1 MLDCISN
8 FGKLKT
14 NNMKNRLTLI
24 IAAAILLGFFAFVGC
39 ERIDAGHVGIKVKM
53 AGNEQGVQGV
63 TAVTGW
69 CFYSRLTENI
79 YEFPTFVQH
88 KEYAAKKDD
97 EGNVINDESF
107 VVNSKDGSEFR
118 VSPILNYSVRAD
130 KVPSVFVKYRR
141 PLSDIENGF
150 IKTAVYDAFR
160 MATNKYTAD
169 SLISNRELFESRV
182 RQILEKQLSNE
193 GFMVNQFTSN
203 LVYPNTFKNAIDAK
217 NAAVQKAFQIEN
229 EVKQTE
235 AQAKISI
242 VRVEAEAKIRVINA
256 EAYAN
261 ATLKEAEADAKAGK
275 LRLSYISP
283 QYINYIIATT
293 WDGKLPQYGTIPTMF
308 KDISRQ

>member
-1 MLDCISN
+1 
-8 FGKLKT
+8 
-14 NNMKNRLTLI
+14 MKNRLKL
-24 IAAAILLGFFAFVGC
+24 ALAGSVLLLFFVFVGC

-53 AGNEQGVQGV
+53 AGDEQGVQGV

-69 CFYSRLTENI
+69 CFYSRLTESI

-88 KEYAAKKDD
+88 KEYNTEKDED
-97 EGNVINDESF
+97 GKVVMDESF
-107 VVNSKDGSEFR
+107 IVNSKDGSEFH
-118 VSPILNYSVRAD
+118 VSPILNYSVRPE
-130 KVPSVFVKYRR
+130 KVPYVFAKYRK
-141 PLSDIENGF
+141 PLKDIENGF

-169 SLISNRELFESRV
+169 SLISNRELFESKV
-182 RQILEKQLSNE
+182 RQILEKQLTNE

-203 LVYPNTFKNAIDAK
+203 LVYPKTFKQAIDAK

-242 VRVEAEAKIRVINA
+242 VKVEAAAKIRIINA

-283 QYINYIIATT
+283 TYINYIMATN
-293 WDGKLPQYGTIPTMF
+293 WDGKLPQYGTVPSVF
-308 KDISRQ
+308 KDIGR

>member
-1 MLDCISN
+1 MKSRL
-8 FGKLKT
+8 KLALAGT
-14 NNMKNRLTLI
+14 VVL
-24 IAAAILLGFFAFVGC
+24 AFFAFVGC

-53 AGNEQGVQGV
+53 AGDEQGVQGV

-69 CFYSRLTENI
+69 CFYSRLTESI

-88 KEYAAKKDD
+88 KEYNIEKDK
-97 EGNVINDESF
+97 EGKVILDESF
-107 VVNSKDGSEFR
+107 IVNNKDGSEFH
-118 VSPILNYSVRAD
+118 VSPILNYSVRPE
-130 KVPSVFVKYRR
+130 KVPYVFAKYRK
-141 PLSDIENGF
+141 PLKDIENGF

-182 RQILEKQLSNE
+182 RQILEKQLSSE

-203 LVYPNTFKNAIDAK
+203 LVYPKTFKQAIDAK

-242 VRVEAEAKIRVINA
+242 VKVEAAAKIRIINA

-283 QYINYIIATT
+283 TYINYIMATT
-293 WDGKLPQYGTIPTMF
+293 WDGKLPQYGTVPSMF
-308 KDISRQ
+308 KDIGR

>member
-1 MLDCISN
+1 MKSRL
-8 FGKLKT
+8 KLALAGT
-14 NNMKNRLTLI
+14 VVL
-24 IAAAILLGFFAFVGC
+24 AFFAFVGC

-53 AGNEQGVQGV
+53 AGDEQGVQGV

-69 CFYSRLTENI
+69 CFYSRLTESI

-88 KEYAAKKDD
+88 KEYNIEKDK
-97 EGNVINDESF
+97 EGKVILDESF
-107 VVNSKDGSEFR
+107 IVNSKDGSEFH
-118 VSPILNYSVRAD
+118 VSPILNYSVRPE
-130 KVPSVFVKYRR
+130 KVPYVFAKYRK
-141 PLSDIENGF
+141 PLKDIENGF

-182 RQILEKQLSNE
+182 RQILEKQLSSE

-203 LVYPNTFKNAIDAK
+203 LVYPKTFKQAIDAK

-242 VRVEAEAKIRVINA
+242 VKVEAAAKIRIINA

-283 QYINYIIATT
+283 TYINYIMATT
-293 WDGKLPQYGTIPTMF
+293 WDGKLPQYGTVPSMF
-308 KDISRQ
+308 KDIGR

>member
-1 MLDCISN
+1 MKD
-8 FGKLKT
+8 KLK
-14 NNMKNRLTLI
+14 LA
-24 IAAAILLGFFAFVGC
+24 IAGAIVLAFFVFVGC

-53 AGNEQGVQGV
+53 AGSEQGVQDV

-69 CFYSRLTENI
+69 CFYSRLTESI

-88 KEYAAKKDD
+88 KEYTVKKDED
-97 EGNVINDESF
+97 GKVISDESF

-141 PLSDIENGF
+141 PLVDIENGF

-169 SLISNRELFESRV
+169 SLISNRELFENKV
-182 RQILEKQLSNE
+182 RAILEKQLSGE
-193 GFMVNQFTSN
+193 GFIVNQFTSN
-203 LVYPNTFKNAIDAK
+203 LIYPSTFKAAIDAK
-217 NAAVQKAFQIEN
+217 NAAVQKALQIEN
-229 EVKQTE
+229 QVKQTE

-242 VRVEAEAKIRVINA
+242 VQSEAAAKIRVINA
-256 EAYAN
+256 TAYAE
-261 ATLKEAEADAKAGK
+261 ATTKEAEADAKAGK

-283 QYINYIIATT
+283 TYINYIMATS
-293 WDGKLPQYGTIPTMF
+293 WDGKLPQYGTVPTLF
-308 KDISRQ
+308 KDIGK

>member
-1 MLDCISN
+1 MN
-8 FGKLKT
+8 NQKLI
-14 NNMKNRLTLI
+14 RIGI
-24 IAAAILLGFFAFVGC
+24 ITGVVLILLFSFIGC

-53 AGNEQGVQGV
+53 AGSEQGVQDV

-88 KEYAAKKDD
+88 KEYTLKKDED
-97 EGNVINDESF
+97 GKIVSDESF
-107 VVNSKDGSEFR
+107 IVNSKDGSEFR
-118 VSPILNYSVRAD
+118 VSPILNYSVRSE

-141 PLSDIENGF
+141 PLEDIENGF

-169 SLISNRELFESRV
+169 SLISNRELFESKV

-193 GFMVNQFTSN
+193 GFIVNQFTSN
-203 LVYPNTFKNAIDAK
+203 LVYPTTFKAAIDAK
-217 NAAVQKAFQIEN
+217 NAAVQKALQIEN
-229 EVKQTE
+229 QVKQTE

-242 VRVEAEAKIRVINA
+242 VQTEAAAKIRSINA
-256 EAYAN
+256 TAYAD
-261 ATLKEAEADAKAGK
+261 ATIKEAKADAESGR

-283 QYINYIIATT
+283 MYINYILADS
-293 WDGKLPQYGTIPTMF
+293 WNGKLPEYGQVPSLF
-308 KDISRQ
+308 KDISK

>member
-1 MLDCISN
+1 MENI
-8 FGKLKT
+8 
-14 NNMKNRLTLI
+14 MKNKVRLAIAGAI
-24 IAAAILLGFFAFVGC
+24 ILAFFAFVGC

-69 CFYSRLTENI
+69 CFYSRLTESI

-88 KEYAAKKDD
+88 KEYNVEKDED
-97 EGNVINDESF
+97 GKVILDESF
-107 VVNSKDGSEFR
+107 IVNSKDGSEFH
-118 VSPILNYSVRAD
+118 VSPILNYSVRPE
-130 KVPSVFVKYRR
+130 KVPYVFAKYRK
-141 PLSDIENGF
+141 PLKDIENGF

-169 SLISNRELFESRV
+169 SLISNRELFESKV
-182 RQILEKQLSNE
+182 RQILEKQLNSE

-203 LVYPNTFKNAIDAK
+203 LVYPKTFKQAIDAK

-242 VRVEAEAKIRVINA
+242 VKVEAAAKIRVINA

-283 QYINYIIATT
+283 TYINYIIAST
-293 WDGKLPQYGTIPTMF
+293 WDGKLPQYGTVPSMF
-308 KDISRQ
+308 KDIGR

>member
-1 MLDCISN
+1 MTKQ
-8 FGKLKT
+8 KLI
-14 NNMKNRLTLI
+14 RVGI
-24 IAAAILLGFFAFVGC
+24 ITGVVLILLFSLIGC

-53 AGNEQGVQGV
+53 AGSEQGVQGV

-88 KEYAAKKDD
+88 KEYTLKKDE
-97 EGNVINDESF
+97 EGKVVADESF

-130 KVPSVFVKYRR
+130 KVPAVFSKYRR
-141 PLSDIENGF
+141 PLEYIENGF

-169 SLISNRELFESRV
+169 SLISNRELFESKV
-182 RQILEKQLSNE
+182 RGILGKQLGDE
-193 GFMVNQFTSN
+193 GFIVNQFTSN
-203 LVYPNTFKNAIDAK
+203 LVYPATFKAAIDSK
-217 NAAVQKAFQIEN
+217 NAAVQKALQIEN
-229 EVKQTE
+229 QVKQTE

-242 VRVEAEAKIRVINA
+242 VQTEAAAKIRSINA
-256 EAYAN
+256 TAYAE
-261 ATLKEAEADAKAGK
+261 ATIKEAKADAEAGR
-275 LRLSYISP
+275 LRLSYISTT
-283 QYINYIIATT
+283 YINYMLADA

-308 KDISRQ
+308 KDISK

>member
-1 MLDCISN
+1 MN
-8 FGKLKT
+8 
-14 NNMKNRLTLI
+14 NRLKL
-24 IAAAILLGFFAFVGC
+24 ALVGAVLLAFFVFVGC

-53 AGNEQGVQGV
+53 AGDEQGVQGV

-69 CFYSRLTENI
+69 CFYSRLTESI

-88 KEYAAKKDD
+88 KEYNVEKDE
-97 EGNVINDESF
+97 EGKVVLDESF
-107 VVNSKDGSEFR
+107 VVNSKDGSEFH
-118 VSPILNYSVRAD
+118 VSPILNYSVRPD
-130 KVPSVFVKYRR
+130 KVPFVFAKYRK
-141 PLSDIENGF
+141 PLKDIENGF

-182 RQILEKQLSNE
+182 RQILEKQLSSE

-203 LVYPNTFKNAIDAK
+203 LVYPKTFKQAIDAK

-242 VRVEAEAKIRVINA
+242 VKVEAAAKIRVINA

-275 LRLSYISP
+275 LRLTYISP
-283 QYINYIIATT
+283 MYINYLMAEQ
-293 WDGKLPQYGTIPTMF
+293 WDGKLPQYGTVPSMF
-308 KDISRQ
+308 KDIGR

>member
-1 MLDCISN
+1 MKD
-8 FGKLKT
+8 KLK
-14 NNMKNRLTLI
+14 LAI
-24 IAAAILLGFFAFVGC
+24 GGAILLAFFVFVGC

-53 AGNEQGVQGV
+53 AGSEQGVQDV

-69 CFYSRLTENI
+69 CFYSRLTESI

-88 KEYAAKKDD
+88 KEYTVKKDED
-97 EGNVINDESF
+97 GKVISDESF

-141 PLSDIENGF
+141 PLVDIENGF

-169 SLISNRELFESRV
+169 SLISNRELFENKV
-182 RQILEKQLSNE
+182 RAILEKQLSGE
-193 GFMVNQFTSN
+193 GFIVNQFTSN
-203 LVYPNTFKNAIDAK
+203 LIYPSTFKAAIDAK
-217 NAAVQKAFQIEN
+217 NAAVQKALQIEN
-229 EVKQTE
+229 QVKQTE

-242 VRVEAEAKIRVINA
+242 VQSEAAAKIRVINA
-256 EAYAN
+256 TAYAE
-261 ATLKEAEADAKAGK
+261 ATTKEAEADAKAGK

-283 QYINYIIATT
+283 TYINYIMATS
-293 WDGKLPQYGTIPTMF
+293 WDGKLPQYGTVPSMF
-308 KDISRQ
+308 KDIGK